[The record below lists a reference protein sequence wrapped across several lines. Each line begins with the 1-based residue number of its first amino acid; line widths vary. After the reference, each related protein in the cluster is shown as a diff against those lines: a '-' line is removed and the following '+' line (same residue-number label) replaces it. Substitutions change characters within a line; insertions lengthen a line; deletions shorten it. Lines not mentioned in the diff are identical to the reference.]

1 MAHVTTDSAQAPT
14 LDSALLER
22 LTRRVAG
29 ADSGHT
35 VTTMAPFTGEPL
47 CELPTSTAADVRAA
61 FARAREAQRQWAALP
76 ARERAKPFLRFH
88 DLVLDRQREILD
100 IIQWE
105 TGKARRHAF
114 EEVYDAAAGTLYYA
128 RNAARLLRASRSPG
142 AMPVATRTSVRLRP
156 KGTVSVMT
164 PWNYPLALPVGD
176 AIPALIAGN
185 AVVARPDTQTSLTAL
200 WAIDL
205 AVEAGL
211 PEGLWNPVIGAP
223 EEVGDPLVDETD
235 HVAFT
240 GSSQVGATIAQRASE
255 RLIGCSAEL
264 GGKNP
269 MVVCSDA
276 SVDWTVEGAIRACFS
291 NAGQLC
297 IAMERLYVHDRIY
310 DEFVPKFTAA
320 VRDLALNADFDFAA
334 GMGSLTYERQLDR
347 VSTHV
352 DDAREKGAT
361 VLAGGKPRPDL
372 GPLFYEPTILTDVTP
387 TMAAYAEETFG
398 PVVSVYR
405 FTDEDEVV
413 ERCNDTDYGLNASV
427 WTRDVARGRRI
438 AERID
443 AGTVNINEGY
453 GSAWASYG
461 APMGGTKR
469 SGLGRRHGAEG
480 MLRYTEA
487 QTISSQHHVGLG
499 GTPGMSGETL
509 ARTLT
514 LGGRLM
520 KRLRI
525 R

>member
-1 MAHVTTDSAQAPT
+1 MAHVTTGSAEAPA
-14 LDSALLER
+14 LDPALIER

-29 ADSGHT
+29 SATGRT
-35 VTTMAPFTGEPL
+35 VTTTAPFTGAPL
-47 CELPTSTAADVRAA
+47 AELPASTSDDVGAA
-61 FARAREAQRQWAALP
+61 FARAREAQRAWAARSV
-76 ARERAKPFLRFH
+76 RERAAPFLRFH
-88 DLVLDRQREILD
+88 DLVLDRQSEILD

-128 RNAARLLRASRSPG
+128 RNAARLLRPTRSPG
-142 AMPVATRTSVRLRP
+142 AMPVATRTYVRRRP
-156 KGTVSVMT
+156 KGTVSVIT

-176 AIPALIAGN
+176 AVPALIAGN
-185 AVVARPDTQTSLTAL
+185 AVVAKPDTQTSLTAL

-205 AVEAGL
+205 AIEAGL
-211 PEGLWNPVIGAP
+211 PEDLWNPVIGEPA
-223 EEVGDPLVDETD
+223 EVGDPMVDEAD

-240 GSSQVGATIAQRASE
+240 GSSAAGAGIARRASE

-269 MVVCSDA
+269 MVVCEDA
-276 SVDWTVEGAIRACFS
+276 AVDWTVEGAIRACFS

-297 IAMERLYVHDRIY
+297 ISMERLYVHDRIH
-310 DEFVPKFTAA
+310 DEFVSRFTDA
-320 VRDLALNADFDFAA
+320 VRNMALNARFDFSAD
-334 GMGSLTYERQLDR
+334 MGSLTYQRQLDR
-347 VSTHV
+347 VSAHV
-352 DDAREKGAT
+352 DDARDNGAT
-361 VLAGGKPRPDL
+361 VLTGGQPRPDL
-372 GPLFYEPTILTDVTP
+372 GPLFYEPTVMTDVGP
-387 TMAAYAEETFG
+387 TMAACSDETFG

-405 FTDEDEVV
+405 YSDEDEVI
-413 ERCNDTDYGLNASV
+413 ERCNDTEYGLNASV
-427 WTRDVARGRRI
+427 WTRDVSRGRRI

-453 GSAWASYG
+453 GAAWASYG

-480 MLRYTEA
+480 LLRFTESQSIA
-487 QTISSQHHVGLG
+487 SQHYVGLG

-520 KRLRI
+520 KRFRI